1 MPEPTSKFAAFV
13 AELRRRRVFR
23 VAAVYAGT
31 TFVIIQIIDGTFAVM
46 GIPDWISRLIIVL
59 LLVGFPIAIGLAWAF
74 DITDEGI
81 VRTGKAADVP
91 APRAGG
97 KPFTSNR
104 ALIVIAVLAVAFGV
118 WSRWGGT
125 GETAVSVSEPALG
138 PKSIA
143 VLPFANLS
151 DSQEDE
157 YFSAG
162 VTDDIITH
170 LTKIGDLK
178 VISRTSAMLYKDSP
192 KSLQVIAEE
201 LGVANVLEGT
211 VRRHGNRV
219 RITSQLIDARTDA
232 HLWAETYDRE
242 LTDIFAIQSD
252 VARKIATALKAMLST
267 DERQRIE
274 KRPTESTEAYHFYLR
289 GQYFWNRRTTEDL
302 FRAIGYFEQAIEADS
317 SYAQAYVGLADCYIW
332 LAHYEIPPKQAFPI
346 ARRALARAL
355 EIDTGSAGAYVSL
368 AHILNEH
375 EWDWANAESAFQ
387 RAIELKPN
395 YAEAHRLYAW
405 YFIHIGQLDKAI
417 AEMER
422 ALELDPLSYLIN
434 TNMAYPYSLLGQ
446 FSQAFEYLQKTLEL
460 NPDYPLAYMA
470 LGENYRRAGR
480 HGEAV
485 EAHEKAVAL
494 DKGNAL
500 YLSYLGYTY
509 GVAGHREKALAI
521 LRELHEMSKEKYVSP
536 WAMAMP
542 YIGLGELDQ
551 ALDWLD
557 KAYVEGDLLIAWL
570 KVFPEFDPLRSDP
583 RFADLLRRMKFPE

>member
-192 KSLQVIAEE
+192 KSLQVIADE
-201 LGVANVLEGT
+201 LGVANILEGT

-219 RITSQLIDARTDA
+219 RITGQLIDARTDE

-242 LTDIFAIQSD
+242 LTDIFAIQSE
-252 VARKIATALKAMLST
+252 VARNIAAALKAILSP
-267 DERQRIE
+267 EEKERIE
-274 KRPTESTEAYHFYLR
+274 QPPTASIEAYDLYLKGRSLFYTYEKSKNEEAIVMFRKAIDLDPSFSL
-289 GQYFWNRRTTEDL
+289 GYAGLSLCYSQYRNSGWDDDEKWIVLAENAAKK
-302 FRAIGYFEQAIEADS
+302 AIALDS
-317 SYAQAYVGLADCYIW
+317 YS
-332 LAHYEIPPKQAFPI
+332 
-346 ARRALARAL
+346 
-355 EIDTGSAGAYVSL
+355 
-368 AHILNEH
+368 
-375 EWDWANAESAFQ
+375 
-387 RAIELKPN
+387 
-395 YAEAHRLYAW
+395 AEAHFALGFVYERRGAY
-405 YFIHIGQLDKAI
+405 D
-417 AEMER
+417 EMER
-422 ALELDPLSYLIN
+422 EMRKVI
-434 TNMAYPYSLLGQ
+434 
-446 FSQAFEYLQKTLEL
+446 EL
-460 NPDYPLAYMA
+460 NQNHAHAHNSMGDVAHRVRGQLEDAVR
-470 LGENYRRAGR
+470 EYRLSLMIDPFLLPSYWQNA
-480 HGEAV
+480 EV
-485 EAHEKAVAL
+485 E
-494 DKGNAL
+494 
-500 YLSYLGYTY
+500 
-509 GVAGHREKALAI
+509 I
-521 LRELHEMSKEKYVSP
+521 
-536 WAMAMP
+536 
-542 YIGLGELDQ
+542 
-551 ALDWLD
+551 
-557 KAYVEGDLLIAWL
+557 
-570 KVFPEFDPLRSDP
+570 
-583 RFADLLRRMKFPE
+583 